1 MTYIIK
7 GLVNKRIWTPTQ
19 SSWFQIQSYFALSFI
34 IITKYLF
41 KHSQIF
47 ISLRDKQCP
56 SSSHIGAPTVNG
68 TNIHSVV
75 QTRNP
80 GVTFDSL
87 PSFSST
93 RPINLHISS
102 TRPPKSL
109 SNAPT
114 SLHCHDHIPGQ
125 ATFICNCHSLSC
137 LPPPSPVH
145 SLCISRNNLPKN
157 TGFSSGLRHLLAQRE
172 CLDISFS
179 LSNTWPLY
187 L

>member
-7 GLVNKRIWTPTQ
+7 ELVNRRIWTPTQ
-19 SSWFQIQSYFALSFI
+19 SFWFQIQCYFAISFI

-56 SSSHIGAPTVNG
+56 SPSHIGAPTVNG

-80 GVTFDSL
+80 GVTFDSS
-87 PSFSST
+87 PSFSSA
-93 RPINLHISS
+93 RPVNLRISS

-109 SNAPT
+109 SKAPT
-114 SLHCHDHIPGQ
+114 SLPHHDHIRGQ
-125 ATFICNCHSLSC
+125 ATFTCNRHSLK
-137 LPPPSPVH
+137 LPPTTFPSP
-145 SLCISRNNLPKN
+145 
-157 TGFSSGLRHLLAQRE
+157 FSTYQPE
-172 CLDISFS
+172 
-179 LSNTWPLY
+179 
-187 L
+187 